1 MLSAEYSFW
10 FLPLCILAGLVYAS
24 ILYVKSDKP
33 ELPLWV
39 KRFAFSLRMIVIALI
54 AFLLLNPLVKR
65 VTKEVEKPI
74 ILVGI
79 DNSASLQIGNKA
91 AFYQGKFKEDL
102 QNLVSKLE
110 KNYAVEIYLLGD
122 NLRDGY
128 IVDYQDKQTNLS
140 AFFEQ
145 INNVYA
151 NRNVGAVVLLSDGIF
166 NAGNDPYY
174 IANQL
179 KQPIYTIS
187 MGDTVLYK
195 DILISRVNYNKSVYR
210 NNFFPIEILV
220 RANKL
225 NNQSSRL
232 SIYHQNEVV
241 YEKEIRINSNNF
253 SEWVRVNFEA
263 KKSGLQRYRI
273 VLSEVSGEITQVN
286 NTKDIFIEVIDQRK
300 KVAIVYNSPHPDV
313 AAITRSLES
322 SESYQIEAFPI
333 DKFTGKIEDY
343 DIVVLHQLPSVKNL
357 ANNLI
362 ATIRRLNIPC
372 FYVLG
377 EQVNYAQFNQLN
389 AGLQVL
395 INREMY
401 NDAFPSYNQNYA
413 NFTITTPLQ
422 QVFPSFPPVKVPF
435 GSFKV
440 SASASVLLY
449 QKIGTVA
456 TNYPLFVFNQ
466 DAENKTAIFLGN
478 GLWRWR
484 LYNFLFENHH
494 EEFDELI
501 FKTFQFLS
509 TKSDKSFF
517 RVVGKNVYSENEN
530 VRFDAELYNQ
540 NYELVNDPEVLMTI
554 SSSDKKTYSFAFSRN
569 FKTYQLDA
577 GAFPEGDYS
586 WEAKTIYN
594 NVKYVK
600 SGRFSVE
607 KINIEATNLVADFQ
621 LMKNLAALNDG
632 KNFPDDSLNSVY
644 DAIKNNK
651 EIKSVAHYNK
661 QHTSLLDSIWLFLT
675 IIVFLSAEWFL
686 RKWSGAY

>member
-1 MLSAEYSFW
+1 MFSTEYSFW
-10 FLPLCILAGLVYAS
+10 FLPLCILAGLGYAS

-39 KRFAFSLRMIVIALI
+39 KRLAFSLRTVAIALI
-54 AFLLLNPLVKR
+54 AFLLLNPIVKR

-79 DNSASLQIGNKA
+79 DNSASLQIGSKA
-91 AFYQGKFKEDL
+91 AFYQGKFKENLQDL
-102 QNLVSKLE
+102 TNKLE
-110 KNYAVEIYLLGD
+110 KNYAVETYLLGD
-122 NLRDGY
+122 SLREGY

-145 INNVYA
+145 IDNVYA

-166 NAGNDPYY
+166 NVGNDPYY
-174 IANQL
+174 IANQV
-179 KQPIYTIS
+179 KQPIYTVS

-195 DILISRVNYNKSVYR
+195 DILISQVNCNKTVYR
-210 NNFFPIEILV
+210 NNDFQIGILV

-225 NNQSSRL
+225 NGQSSKL
-232 SIYHQNEVV
+232 TVYHQDEVV
-241 YEKEIRINSNNF
+241 YEKEIRISSNNF

-273 VLSEVSGEITQVN
+273 VLSEISGEITQAN
-286 NTKDIFIEVIDQRK
+286 NTKDVFIEVIDQRK
-300 KVAIVYNSPHPDV
+300 KVAIIYNSPHPDV

-322 SESYQIEAFPI
+322 SEAYQVESFPI
-333 DKFTGKIEDY
+333 DKFTGKIEEQDM
-343 DIVVLHQLPSVKNL
+343 VMLHQLPSAKNS

-362 ATIRRLNIPC
+362 AAIGRMNIPC
-372 FYVLG
+372 LYILG

-389 AGLQVL
+389 TGVQIL
-395 INREMY
+395 INKEML
-401 NDAFPSYNQNYA
+401 NDVFPAYNQNYA
-413 NFTITTPLQ
+413 NFTVTTPLQ
-422 QVFPSFPPVKVPF
+422 QVFPSLPPVKVPF

-449 QKIGTVA
+449 QKIGAVT

-466 DAENKTAIFLGN
+466 DAENKIAVFLGN

-484 LYNFLFENHH
+484 LYNFMLENHH

-509 TKSDKSFF
+509 TKKDKSFF

-554 SSSDKKTYSFAFSRN
+554 TNKDKKTYSFAFSRS

-577 GAFPEGDYS
+577 GIFPEGDYL
-586 WEAKTIYN
+586 WEAKTTYN
-594 NVKYVK
+594 NEKYVK
-600 SGRFSVE
+600 TGRFSVE
-607 KINIEATNLVADFQ
+607 KINVEAINLVADYQ
-621 LMKNLAALNDG
+621 LMKNLASLNDG
-632 KNFPDDSLNSVY
+632 KNFPDDSLSSVY

-651 EIKSVAHYNK
+651 EIKSIAHYSK
-661 QHTSLLDSIWLFLT
+661 QHTSLLDSIWLFAIIISLLT
-675 IIVFLSAEWFL
+675 TEWFF